1 MVQYTQGY
9 VDKNMAFL
17 DKVDALIDTRAK
29 EETDVDKYK
38 KTNEKVEKYS
48 KGLQGHIEGMLL
60 KQGLKGFFDT
70 DKPSQQMVRTAQQQM
85 LPRFFDPAA
94 RG

>member
-1 MVQYTQGY
+1 
-9 VDKNMAFL
+9 MAFL

-60 KQGLKGFFDT
+60 K
-70 DKPSQQMVRTAQQQM
+70 
-85 LPRFFDPAA
+85 
-94 RG
+94 